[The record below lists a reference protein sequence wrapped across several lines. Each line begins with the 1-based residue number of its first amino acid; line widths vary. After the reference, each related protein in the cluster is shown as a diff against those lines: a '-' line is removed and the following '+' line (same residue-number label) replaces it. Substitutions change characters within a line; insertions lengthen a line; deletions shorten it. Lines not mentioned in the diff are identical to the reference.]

1 MGNCCI
7 FARHEGDECECI
19 FKLPI
24 AVLEPYDYGS
34 FLFYFLVVSCKL
46 KSIFAPSEMYFL
58 NLFLF
63 YVHL

>member
-1 MGNCCI
+1 MYFQAAHCSL
-7 FARHEGDECECI
+7 R
-19 FKLPI
+19 L
-24 AVLEPYDYGS
+24 PYDYGS